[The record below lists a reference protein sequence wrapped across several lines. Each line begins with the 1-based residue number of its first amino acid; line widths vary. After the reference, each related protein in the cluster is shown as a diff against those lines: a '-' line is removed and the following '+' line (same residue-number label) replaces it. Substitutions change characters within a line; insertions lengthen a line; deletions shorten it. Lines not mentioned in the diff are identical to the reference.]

1 MPLVPFKIIDDS
13 PINFSDQIVSQIQ
26 QQIGEGKLLPGERM
40 PSMRSASKLLN
51 IGVVTV
57 NKAYMKLVRNEVLV
71 SHGSKGVF
79 VRDLSF
85 DEVALVRDERL
96 MELLSKAK
104 QYADASGATKE
115 DVISLLTELYEEGGS
130 LNE

>member
-71 SHGSKGVF
+71 SRGSKGVF